1 MINID
6 KDLNLMNALFE
17 VMRNDI
23 TVMSEH
29 GDSEKSL
36 ELELINADLE
46 TLLQYA
52 EIYL

>member
-1 MINID
+1 MIKID
-6 KDLNLMNALFE
+6 DTLKLMNALFE

-36 ELELINADLE
+36 ELELINADDN
-46 TLLQYA
+46 TLQEYA
-52 EIYL
+52 KIYL